1 MLNQSIE
8 AYIYAILGSQSK
20 TRQSIVGNRGSALET
35 QVVFRQIV
43 EDCIINYDTS
53 TWINNMNLAI
63 SDTNVVLDTAI
74 SPSLWL
80 LPSNVIIQKNI
91 IPGYN
96 NMLKVA
102 SKNMKFGLNKN
113 INHYASERSEHQPK
127 KIHQNLVKTSHL
139 DSLNSY
145 KVLSTK
151 PTISIKSL
159 RGDRAATEGSNPL
172 SSQSQQIVFV
182 FAAVGGISIKYLL

>member
-1 MLNQSIE
+1 
-8 AYIYAILGSQSK
+8 
-20 TRQSIVGNRGSALET
+20 
-35 QVVFRQIV
+35 
-43 EDCIINYDTS
+43 
-53 TWINNMNLAI
+53 MNLAI